1 MSTSAEHHPPPEELD
16 LEDRRVAD
24 WRFDQ
29 FRSLGF
35 GEEDAWLL
43 EGSGADLQLVRS
55 LVGDGCP
62 LHLALRIVL

>member
-1 MSTSAEHHPPPEELD
+1 MSTAEQQPPYEELS

-35 GEEDAWLL
+35 GDEDAWLL
-43 EGSGADLQLVRS
+43 EGAGTDLHFVRS
-55 LVGDGCP
+55 LVGAGCP
-62 LHLALRIVL
+62 NYLALRIAL

>member
-1 MSTSAEHHPPPEELD
+1 MSTSAEQHPPYEELE

-43 EGSGADLQLVRS
+43 EGAGADVQLTRS
-55 LVGDGCP
+55 LVGAGCP
-62 LHLALRIVL
+62 LHLAIRIAL

>member
-1 MSTSAEHHPPPEELD
+1 MSTAEQHPPHEELS

-35 GEEDAWLL
+35 GDEDAWLL
-43 EGSGADLQLVRS
+43 ESAGADLHVVRS
-55 LVGDGCP
+55 LVGAGCP
-62 LHLALRIVL
+62 THLALRIAL

>member
-1 MSTSAEHHPPPEELD
+1 MSTAEQHPPHEELS

-35 GEEDAWLL
+35 GDEDAWLL
-43 EGSGADLQLVRS
+43 EGAGADLHVVRS
-55 LVGDGCP
+55 LVGAGCP
-62 LHLALRIVL
+62 THLALRIAL